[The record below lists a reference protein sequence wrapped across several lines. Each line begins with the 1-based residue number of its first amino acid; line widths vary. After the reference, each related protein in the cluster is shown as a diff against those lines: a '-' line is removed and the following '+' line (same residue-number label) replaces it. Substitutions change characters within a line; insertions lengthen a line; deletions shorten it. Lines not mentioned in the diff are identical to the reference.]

1 MKKLTILAVAIALFA
16 CLLTACRSR
25 GNDSMTTTGDPH
37 TLPQT
42 TGATIPMPTESTTR
56 QTQPTTPSTNRNETT
71 GNDANNGT
79 GGNNGTGSNNGS
91 GSDNGSGAG
100 PRSRDR
106 GITNTPGRY

>member
-1 MKKLTILAVAIALFA
+1 MKKLTILAVAIALLA

-25 GNDSMTTTGDPH
+25 GNDSTTTTGDPH

-42 TGATIPMPTESTTR
+42 TGATITMPTESTTR
-56 QTQPTTPSTNRNETT
+56 QTQPTTPSTDRNETT
-71 GNDANNGT
+71 GNDATNGT
-79 GGNNGTGSNNGS
+79 GGNDGTGS
-91 GSDNGSGAG
+91 DNSSGAG